1 MIWQSLRSFP
11 WTNQS
16 KSQSSLGTAPS
27 PVSQQKVGF
36 MAKTGIARKNA
47 MQRLGSE
54 GLESW
59 QTHPRPLLLAAS
71 ASLECSPSFLS
82 ASSLLALSPGRGGGC
97 CRQYG

>member
-16 KSQSSLGTAPS
+16 KSQSFPGTAPS

-47 MQRLGSE
+47 MQRPGSE
-54 GLESW
+54 GLE
-59 QTHPRPLLLAAS
+59 QH
-71 ASLECSPSFLS
+71 EKGPS
-82 ASSLLALSPGRGGGC
+82 GGLF
-97 CRQYG
+97 